1 MAKLEPPR
9 DMASMQTSIRRL
21 AGELREL
28 AGLPPLWWSALYFF
42 CLLTGYYVLRPVRDA
57 MGATSEVAAVFPAG
71 VVAWFADRGIALGE
85 FTLQVLFTLTFIVM
99 LLLQPAYGALVS
111 RYARRVFLPLVYL
124 FFIACLVGFYFVF
137 DSNLSGRG
145 ALFFVW
151 VAVFNLFA
159 VTVFWSFMS
168 DVFDN
173 VQAKRVYGYI
183 GAAGTIGAVTG
194 PSITRLLAERIGT
207 AQLLL
212 ISAALLGLCLLCIVK
227 LRHWARLRERERG
240 ERGGQDRA
248 MGGGILA
255 GIRLAFREPV
265 MRAFAILMFFG
276 VGVGTLLYNEQAA
289 IAQRFYPD
297 SDART
302 AFYAGIDLAINI
314 VSLTIQLLLTRS
326 LLNRLGVARVLLLPP
341 LAILFGFALLTASP
355 VPAMVALVQ
364 IVTRAGEFSI
374 GKPARETIYTRVSP
388 ELRYKSKAMID
399 TVVYRGGD
407 LSFVWLHKLLAMGG
421 STVVF
426 GAGILTA
433 LGMGYGAWRLGRTQA
448 ALPDDTQVAGAGG
461 PAAAAATP

>member
-1 MAKLEPPR
+1 ML
-9 DMASMQTSIRRL
+9 SIRIATRRL
-21 AGELREL
+21 VAELREL
-28 AGLPPLWWSALYFF
+28 LSMPPLWWSALYFF

-71 VVAWFADRGIALGE
+71 VVEWFAERGIALGE
-85 FTLQVLFTLTFIVM
+85 FTLQVLFTLTFLVM
-99 LLLQPAYGALVS
+99 LVIQPAYGALVS
-111 RYARRVFLPLVYL
+111 RYARRVFLPVIYL
-124 FFIACLVGFYFVF
+124 FFIACLVGFYFIF
-137 DSNLSGRG
+137 DSGMSGRG
-145 ALFFVW
+145 VLFFVW

-173 VQAKRVYGYI
+173 VQAKRIYGYI

-207 AQLLL
+207 ANLLL
-212 ISAALLGLCLLCIVK
+212 ISAALLGLCLFCIIR
-227 LRHWARLRERERG
+227 LRWWARQRERERG
-240 ERGGQDRA
+240 ERGGQDFA
-248 MGGGILA
+248 MGGGVLA

-314 VSLTIQLLLTRS
+314 VSLSIQLLLTRS
-326 LLNRLGVARVLLLPP
+326 LLNHLGVARVLLLPP
-341 LAILFGFALLTASP
+341 LAILAGFALLTASP

-426 GAGILTA
+426 GAGIVTA

-448 ALPDDTQVAGAGG
+448 ALPEGRNPETGTAT
-461 PAAAAATP
+461 AAAT

>member
-21 AGELREL
+21 AGELRAL
-28 AGLPPLWWSALYFF
+28 AGLPSLWWSALYFF

-71 VVAWFADRGIALGE
+71 VVTWFADRGIALGE

-99 LLLQPAYGALVS
+99 LLLQPAYGALIS
-111 RYARRVFLPLVYL
+111 RYARRVFLPVVYL

-137 DSNLSGRG
+137 DSDMSGRG
-145 ALFFVW
+145 VLFFVW

-194 PSITRLLAERIGT
+194 PGITRLLAERIGT
-207 AQLLL
+207 ANLLL
-212 ISAALLGLCLLCIVK
+212 ISAALLGLCLLCLVK
-227 LRHWARLRERERG
+227 LRHWARLREGERG

-289 IAQRFYPD
+289 IVRAAFDTAEER
-297 SDART
+297 A
-302 AFYAGIDLAINI
+302 AFYSMLDWAING
-314 VSLTIQLLLTRS
+314 LTIAIQLLLTRFLLQRKANPNIRNNNGVTPLS
-326 LLNRLGVARVLLLPP
+326 LAVQLGFHEGVETLVDKGAQVDVANSAGETPLISAVHRRDTQLMRILLEGGANPDRTDNSGRSARDYASLPGVSS
-341 LAILFGFALLTASP
+341 AILAEIERSAESEQERAAS
-355 VPAMVALVQ
+355 
-364 IVTRAGEFSI
+364 RS
-374 GKPARETIYTRVSP
+374 
-388 ELRYKSKAMID
+388 
-399 TVVYRGGD
+399 
-407 LSFVWLHKLLAMGG
+407 
-421 STVVF
+421 
-426 GAGILTA
+426 
-433 LGMGYGAWRLGRTQA
+433 YGPSL
-448 ALPDDTQVAGAGG
+448 
-461 PAAAAATP
+461 